1 MLTCTLQDDGVLGKK
16 RTAPLQQADLVM
28 LGLGVINLETHN
40 EALLLKNL
48 HKFFNKSDIPWVNL
62 FWEKHYRNG
71 KLPSHIK
78 DDSFW
83 WRDILKLL
91 DAFKR
96 MAMVNIQN
104 GASCLFW
111 VWYLGRTG
119 TTSTIPRALFLCK
132 KASTCRSKL
141 SNKQNHYT
149 VSFHLPLSVE
159 AFAQMEQLQLVNNQP
174 ISGNPDWWQYIWGNT
189 QFSSKKAYL
198 HLTGHAQVPRLS
210 NGYGNLVVKT
220 NTKFSSGCYSR
231 IALAREIY

>member
-1 MLTCTLQDDGVLGKK
+1 MVQVVCFGFDIWGGQVQH
-16 RTAPLQQADLVM
+16 QQYP
-28 LGLGVINLETHN
+28 E
-40 EALLLKNL
+40 
-48 HKFFNKSDIPWVNL
+48 L
-62 FWEKHYRNG
+62 F
-71 KLPSHIK
+71 
-78 DDSFW
+78 SF
-83 WRDILKLL
+83 
-91 DAFKR
+91 
-96 MAMVNIQN
+96 V
-104 GASCLFW
+104 
-111 VWYLGRTG
+111 
-119 TTSTIPRALFLCK
+119 K

-174 ISGNPDWWQYIWGNT
+174 SSDNPDWWQYIWGNT

>member
-1 MLTCTLQDDGVLGKK
+1 MLICHLLIQPVPKFQESHTPQLAEINNQRNILYFLLVHNTFLRKNSQDWVLTCTLQDDGVLGEK

-28 LGLGVINLETHN
+28 LGLGVIDLETHN

-83 WRDILKLL
+83 WRDIPKLL

-111 VWYLGRTG
+111 V
-119 TTSTIPRALFLCK
+119 
-132 KASTCRSKL
+132 
-141 SNKQNHYT
+141 
-149 VSFHLPLSVE
+149 
-159 AFAQMEQLQLVNNQP
+159 
-174 ISGNPDWWQYIWGNT
+174 
-189 QFSSKKAYL
+189 
-198 HLTGHAQVPRLS
+198 
-210 NGYGNLVVKT
+210 
-220 NTKFSSGCYSR
+220 
-231 IALAREIY
+231 